1 MADNRAPF
9 FDETFLRKLEQL
21 SLVARRIRQGQFRGE
36 KRSLRRGQS
45 VEFADYRN
53 YTRGD
58 DLRAL
63 DWNIYARLERPF
75 IKLFEEEIDQ
85 SVHILL
91 DASASMAF
99 PPALAAQNKWHYARR
114 LAASLGYIA
123 LANHDRLH
131 LGTLSAGEVR
141 LWGPERHR
149 QAFARMLDFL
159 EAESAQGETHLG
171 TALTRYARRVKRAG
185 LLFIVSDLLSD
196 ENYRDGLTALQQRG
210 HEISLL
216 HILSPDEVS
225 PVLAGDFQ
233 LRDSETDATQDVTA
247 NATLHKLYRQ
257 HFEVWQREISQFCA
271 KRNINYIFITTD
283 TPFEQIILQHLR
295 KRGWL
300 R

>member
-1 MADNRAPF
+1 MANNPPPF

-21 SLVARRIRQGQFRGE
+21 SLVARRIRNSQFRGE
-36 KRSLRRGQS
+36 KRSVRRGQS

-63 DWNIYARLERPF
+63 DWNIFARLERPF

-99 PPALAAQNKWHYARR
+99 PTTPATHHKWHYARR
-114 LAASLGYIA
+114 LSASLGYIA

-131 LGTLSAGEVR
+131 IGTLSANTVR
-141 LWGPERHR
+141 MWGPERHR
-149 QAFARMLDFL
+149 QSFMRLLDFL
-159 EAESAQGETHLG
+159 ESESAVGETHLG
-171 TALTRYARRVKRAG
+171 DALTRYARRVKRPG

-196 ENYRDGLTALQQRG
+196 EDYRDGLTALQQRG

-225 PVLAGDFQ
+225 PILAGDFQ

-247 NATLHKLYRQ
+247 NATLHKLYHR
-257 HFEVWQREISQFCA
+257 HFETWQQDIAQFCA
-271 KRNINYIFITTD
+271 KRNINYALITTD
-283 TPFEQIILQHLR
+283 TPFEAVILRYLR
-295 KRGWL
+295 LRGWV